1 MRKAFVAVLLIMGC
15 VLVGCGQGRSATPV
29 RPAALSDPFLG
40 TAALEK
46 AIADGLPKEV
56 EFLAEFAT
64 PEQAARLASATAGAP
79 IPIRMPKYGSHPDSL
94 RGYFSGNPVTYL
106 VPTLVNGEPVGEYI
120 ISVSDSGKLEVVSW
134 GDGTYESSLYKQA
147 MPAVI
152 DALGQDAVIVYAPRP
167 TRAVL
172 GWSSKGEAAIFVSIE
187 DTPISAPVGKLLRDR
202 TAVDQANSLWSP

>member
-1 MRKAFVAVLLIMGC
+1 MPNTLAGGDWVVRKAFVAVLLIMGC

-120 ISVSDSGKLEVVSW
+120 ISVSDSGKLELGRWDVRVQPVQAGHAR
-134 GDGTYESSLYKQA
+134 GDRRSRARCRHRVRAKAHEGCARLELQGRGGHLRLNRGHSDFRSS
-147 MPAVI
+147 
-152 DALGQDAVIVYAPRP
+152 
-167 TRAVL
+167 
-172 GWSSKGEAAIFVSIE
+172 GEAAARSH
-187 DTPISAPVGKLLRDR
+187 RC
-202 TAVDQANSLWSP
+202 